1 MRIQNPD
8 GLSMQISGLHRIR
21 TATEILQNLVSA
33 GTWPAAS
40 DAISFRNTPTA
51 AANAQQLI
59 AQEIAMKNFFTVA
72 SIVILGF
79 ATANVA
85 NADPQAPQTLT
96 VQFGD
101 LNLNNAQGVDALF
114 KRIKQAA
121 KSVCNQLE
129 GRTLK
134 EKRLYSDC
142 VETALSTAIARVDR
156 PVLSRYLVD
165 SSAKPRNV
173 SVPVASTR

>member
-1 MRIQNPD
+1 MAGSERREQ
-8 GLSMQISGLHRIR
+8 LSQH
-21 TATEILQNLVSA
+21 QPN
-33 GTWPAAS
+33 
-40 DAISFRNTPTA
+40 A
-51 AANAQQLI
+51 AANAQLLTL
-59 AQEIAMKNFFTVA
+59 QEISMKNFITVA
-72 SIVILGF
+72 SIIILGF

-114 KRIKQAA
+114 KRIKNAA
-121 KSVCNQLE
+121 ESVCNEFE

-142 VETALSTAIARVDR
+142 VDTALSTAIARVDR
-156 PVLSRYLVD
+156 PALSRYGVD
-165 SSAKPRNV
+165 RSAKPRNE

>member
-1 MRIQNPD
+1 
-8 GLSMQISGLHRIR
+8 
-21 TATEILQNLVSA
+21 
-33 GTWPAAS
+33 
-40 DAISFRNTPTA
+40 
-51 AANAQQLI
+51 
-59 AQEIAMKNFFTVA
+59 MKNFF
-72 SIVILGF
+72 SIATIIAFGF
-79 ATANVA
+79 ATISVA
-85 NADPQAPQTLT
+85 NADSPPQTLT

-165 SSAKPRNV
+165 SSAKPRDV